1 MSKHLLEVTQKLRI
15 VSLGKLNKNTTNIWL
30 ALHGYGQLVEY
41 FKRHFVPLSQ
51 DTRAFLFPQGPHK
64 FYLQGT
70 EGRVGAS
77 WMTKEDRLIDIDNQH
92 LFLNEVVSWGAIE
105 APKARFHMVGFSQ
118 GVATGMRFLGESKV
132 HFHSLLAWAG
142 SWPPD
147 LDEKSKRV
155 IAKTH
160 MSAWFGSTDPFI
172 SQAKRQERIALYNND
187 FGLHPEVSTYDG
199 AHTFRSDILAREINR
214 LENTTLK

>member
-92 LFLNEVVSWGAIE
+92 LF
-105 APKARFHMVGFSQ
+105 
-118 GVATGMRFLGESKV
+118 
-132 HFHSLLAWAG
+132 
-142 SWPPD
+142 
-147 LDEKSKRV
+147 
-155 IAKTH
+155 
-160 MSAWFGSTDPFI
+160 
-172 SQAKRQERIALYNND
+172 
-187 FGLHPEVSTYDG
+187 
-199 AHTFRSDILAREINR
+199 
-214 LENTTLK
+214 